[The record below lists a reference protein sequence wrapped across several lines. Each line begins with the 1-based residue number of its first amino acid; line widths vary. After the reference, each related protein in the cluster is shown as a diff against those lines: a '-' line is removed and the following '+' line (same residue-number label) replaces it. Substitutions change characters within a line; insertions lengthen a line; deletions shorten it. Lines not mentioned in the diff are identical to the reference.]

1 MAGSLHGVVDEMDR
15 DELVISSRGK
25 LTVDLNM
32 RLNAVWSV
40 LKDDLLIDGLVC
52 SFDRAGI
59 HGLVAPEVPLGVER
73 FVKVARVA
81 AGVGERHPEAVWRV
95 LGKEAR
101 CHLPDGVRNT
111 ACLVKH
117 QQHAV
122 EVVNACVGV
131 GVLFRPQAALDAP
144 VARALLQV
152 ALDQFSQPL
161 GGHDTG
167 SRDLKPV

>member
-32 RLNAVWSV
+32 RLNAVRPV
-40 LKDDLLIDGLVC
+40 FLDDLLIDRLVC

-73 FVKVARVA
+73 LVEVARVA
-81 AGVGERHPEAVWRV
+81 AGVGERHPEAVGRV
-95 LGKEAR
+95 LGEEAR
-101 CHLPDGVRNT
+101 SHLPDGVRDT
-111 ACLVKH
+111 ASLIEH
-117 QQHAV
+117 QQHTIK
-122 EVVNACVGV
+122 VVNARVGV
-131 GVLFRPQAALDAP
+131 RVLFRPQPPLDAP

-152 ALDQFSQPL
+152 ALDQLGQPF

-167 SRDLKPV
+167 GRDLEPV